1 MAATRTLSSSAADT
15 PQRVADVLASGGVV
29 LLPTDT
35 VYGLVALPADA
46 DATARVFALKGR
58 AADVPMAVLCE
69 TPEAGLALARSVP
82 EAARQLADVHWPGPL
97 TLVLQRRPG
106 LDWHIGDPA
115 DTVGVRCPDH
125 PLLRAVTALVG
136 PVAATSANHHGLPT
150 PDNAADAAA
159 SLTGEVDLVVDGGL
173 LPGTASSV
181 IDATGEGLRIL
192 RSGPITLD
200 PPDRGGAPLA

>member
-1 MAATRTLSSSAADT
+1 MVDTLASTGPDT
-15 PQRVADVLASGGVV
+15 PRRVADVLASGGVV

-46 DATARVFALKGR
+46 DATRRVFALKGR

-69 TPEAGLALARSVP
+69 SPEAGLALAASVP
-82 EAARQLADVHWPGPL
+82 EAARRLAEVHWPGPL
-97 TLVLQRRPG
+97 TLVLHRRPG
-106 LDWHIGDPA
+106 LEWHIGDPV

-136 PVAATSANHHGLPT
+136 PVAATSANRHGMPT
-150 PDNAADAAA
+150 PDNAVEAAA
-159 SLTGEVDLVVDGGL
+159 SLTDEVDLVVDGGL

-181 IDATGEGLRIL
+181 IDATGESLRIL
-192 RSGPITLD
+192 RPGPITLD
-200 PPDRGGAPLA
+200 V